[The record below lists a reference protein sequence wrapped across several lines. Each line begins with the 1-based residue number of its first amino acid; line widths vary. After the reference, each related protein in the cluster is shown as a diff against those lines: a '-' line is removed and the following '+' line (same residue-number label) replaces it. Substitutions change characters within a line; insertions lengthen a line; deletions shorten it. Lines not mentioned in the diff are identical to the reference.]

1 MVKTLQPGEGD
12 DFSIEAEIEAFR
24 SMLDAFD
31 DERFTEIAKPI
42 GRLALE
48 RDVFGRNVT
57 LPPFDPPT
65 HYNSFM
71 YNQSNN

>member
-31 DERFTEIAKPI
+31 DRGFRASKPL
-42 GRLALE
+42 GRLILE
-48 RDVFGRNVT
+48 KEVFGKEVS
-57 LPPFDPPT
+57 LSPFDLPIPYPSYRDS
-65 HYNSFM
+65 H
-71 YNQSNN
+71 SNN